1 MLGGVHLF
9 TTASNPHPASQLLSR
24 QGEVTDGLILRI
36 TTEGLFIDDDVRKVP
51 QREWDIKAWSIK
63 LVETGK
69 IKKSA
74 AAGTGGLTVLRVT
87 VRATENKRY
96 VFVLPA
102 EQAWKV
108 DLGLEKLRKG
118 PQVRAMGM
126 SGLKESEM
134 KGLLSNLG
142 WCS

>member
-9 TTASNPHPASQLLSR
+9 TSTSGAHPASQLLSR

-69 IKKSA
+69 IKSPTA
-74 AAGTGGLTVLRVT
+74 ASTGGLTVLRVT
-87 VRATENKRY
+87 VRGTDNKRY

-102 EQAWKV
+102 EQAWKA

-126 SGLKESEM
+126 SGLKEGEM
-134 KGLLSNLG
+134 KALLTSLG
-142 WCS
+142 WLS